1 MCTSVMGLITVIL
14 TLCTVSPRVNNLR
27 AWRPYLFDFI
37 ILKPIT
43 IAILKHNNLMKVC
56 GEK

>member
-1 MCTSVMGLITVIL
+1 MGLITVIL